1 MSNVVVIGAGL
12 AGLPAAYELR
22 HLLPKEHTVTLIS
35 SEPTFTFIPGLV
47 QVALNLKPLSHV
59 QLDLAWLAKRHHL
72 NWVSG
77 KVVKLDPKTRCL
89 TVVGEPVEGKA
100 GTDTEIEYDY
110 LAIATGASLALD
122 LVPGLGPHS
131 GYTHSICT
139 PDHALAARKA
149 WIDFLKDPGP
159 IVIGAAPGAGCF
171 GPAYEFALMA
181 DHELRRKGLRDQVS
195 ITYLTPEPYAGHLG
209 VSNVKHARR
218 LTAELMQ
225 ERDITV
231 VENAAITT
239 VDEGAVHLSD
249 GQTYPFKYSMI
260 LPAFRG
266 AGFIRE
272 VPGLGDEKGFIPI
285 LPTQRHPDFPEVY
298 AAGVSTKIAQ
308 PDKTQVP
315 IGLPKSGQMA
325 EAMATAVAHNIAVD
339 LGAIQDSLK
348 VPTLEALCFAEY
360 GETGIAYI
368 AAPVLPD
375 PKTGKRKRSY
385 AVRGPWVVWVKAAF
399 EEYFMV
405 KMRTGVGLPWFEKL
419 GLRTL
424 FGLRMLKSLSEPLSV
439 TLSDGALASQEKTT
453 INTTHG

>member
-1 MSNVVVIGAGL
+1 MSNVVIIGAGL

-22 HLLPKEHTVTLIS
+22 HLLPKSHTVTLIS
-35 SEPTFTFIPGLV
+35 SEPNFTFIPGLV

-59 QLDLAWLAKRHHL
+59 QLDLARLAKRHHL
-72 NWVSG
+72 NWVPG
-77 KVVKLDPKTRCL
+77 RVVKLDPKARCL
-89 TVVGEPVEGKA
+89 TVVGEPVKGKA

-122 LVPGLGPHS
+122 LIPGLGPHG
-131 GYTHSICT
+131 GYTQSICT
-139 PDHALAARKA
+139 PDHALAARQA
-149 WIDFLKDPGP
+149 WLDLLENPGP

-181 DHELRRKGLRDQVS
+181 DRELRRKGLRDQVS

-209 VSNVKHARR
+209 VSNVKHARK
-218 LTAELMQ
+218 LTADLMQ
-225 ERDITV
+225 ERGISV
-231 VENAAITT
+231 VENAAITA
-239 VDEGAVHLSD
+239 VDEQAVHLSD

-285 LPTQRHPDFPEVY
+285 LPTQRHPDFPEIY
-298 AAGVSTKIAQ
+298 TAGVSAKIVQ

-339 LGAIQDSLK
+339 LGAIQDSHK
-348 VPTLEALCFAEY
+348 VPTLEALCFAEF

-385 AVRGPWVVWVKAAF
+385 AAKGPWVVWVKAAF

-405 KMRTGVGLPWFEKL
+405 KMRTGLGLPWFEKL

-424 FGLRMLKSLSEPLSV
+424 FGLKMLAPLSEPLPV
-439 TLSDGALASQEKTT
+439 TLPKIDSTLKEKATA
-453 INTTHG
+453 NTTRR